1 MPWTSRGLL
10 RKQIMNTYKL
20 FIAANLE
27 VVALKN
33 YSHKYVDFK
42 ANTAEEAVQIAKTQ
56 YGNKFTVSL
65 FSIV

>member
-1 MPWTSRGLL
+1 
-10 RKQIMNTYKL
+10 MNTYKL

-27 VVALKN
+27 VVALKD

-42 ANTAEEAVQIAKTQ
+42 ASNAEEAVEVAKAQ

>member
-1 MPWTSRGLL
+1 
-10 RKQIMNTYKL
+10 MNTYKL

-27 VVALKN
+27 VVALKD

-42 ANTAEEAVQIAKTQ
+42 ANSAKEAVQIAKKE
-56 YGNKFTVSL
+56 YGDKFTVGL